1 MAQVSAAVC
10 HLCASAGCT
19 PLPQHHITPITSVLG
34 KAIPVREFD
43 ITIKR
48 LSWCCHSI
56 GVLAGSPA
64 GARPSW
70 EVLGFAEIPTLHW
83 GDGLSPPPAC
93 RSSPKLRILG
103 LRCGTES

>member
-1 MAQVSAAVC
+1 MAQVSAAIC

-19 PLPQHHITPITSVLG
+19 PHPQHHITPITSVLG
-34 KAIPVREFD
+34 KAIPVREFN

-56 GVLAGSPA
+56 GVLAGSPS

-70 EVLGFAEIPTLHW
+70 EVLGFAEIPTLHR